1 MSKETTKDISKKEF
15 RVCRRCG
22 SKGGALVRKYGLQV
36 CRQCFREIASSLGF
50 KKYM

>member
-1 MSKETTKDISKKEF
+1 MSKESDKKEV

-36 CRQCFREIASSLGF
+36 CRQCFREIARALGF